1 MRTPSVAFKWSGHS
15 PRRILKYTK
24 LNESSHGWLIE
35 FDQPIGESNFKQACQ
50 IAIELAKVECHL
62 DGAVAINFV
71 ALGIPVQVVE
81 TSSVETRF
89 SLWKRFANDA
99 QNEQRL
105 PAAFTNLISQMLT
118 PGVDAIERQR
128 G

>member
-1 MRTPSVAFKWSGHS
+1 
-15 PRRILKYTK
+15 LKYSK

-50 IAIELAKVECHL
+50 IAIELAKAECHL

-81 TSSVETRF
+81 TSTIETHF
-89 SLWKRFANDA
+89 SLWKQSADDA
-99 QNEQRL
+99 QIVPGL

>member
-1 MRTPSVAFKWSGHS
+1 M
-15 PRRILKYTK
+15 KYTK
-24 LNESSHGWLIE
+24 VSESRHGWLIE

-62 DGAVAINFV
+62 EGAVAINFV

-81 TSSVETRF
+81 TSGVETQF
-89 SLWKRFANDA
+89 SLWKRLVENA
-99 QNEQRL
+99 QTEKRL

-118 PGVDAIERQR
+118 PGVDEVERQR